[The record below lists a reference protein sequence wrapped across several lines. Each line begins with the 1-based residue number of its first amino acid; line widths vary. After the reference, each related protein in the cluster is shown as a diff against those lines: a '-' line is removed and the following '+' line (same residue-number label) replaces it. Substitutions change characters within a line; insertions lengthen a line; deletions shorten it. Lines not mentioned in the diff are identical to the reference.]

1 MKTFR
6 LWKND
11 AWGWNYLIA
20 ADDVEKAVLL
30 GDWSVAIDGV
40 DAESLDLGDVSEK
53 FDAYFTETDKAVVD
67 ALEEFFREYYGL
79 DVAVETAEYYGDTDE
94 DRLIYDRKSKIF
106 YNQRDGH
113 VVEIYRYWDGSN
125 WQTVEL
131 DEDWINAV
139 VVVDQDYVNLDEWD
153 GSNWKTGGTG
163 QHERIYRIVELDE
176 EKPSEP
182 TFLLEKWSQ
191 WQGDQPKGYIMTLS
205 EVVEHLKELGRNVD
219 EYMSA
224 LNDSN
229 F

>member
-1 MKTFR
+1 MF
-6 LWKND
+6 
-11 AWGWNYLIA
+11 NYLIN
-20 ADDVEKAVLL
+20 DVDVEKVVLL
-30 GDWSVAIDGV
+30 GEQSIAVDV
-40 DAESLDLGDVSEK
+40 DANSLDLDDINEK
-53 FDAYFTETDKAVVD
+53 FGKYLAETDEFIID

-94 DRLIYDRKSKIF
+94 DRLIYDRESKIF

-131 DEDWINAV
+131 GDDLIDVV
-139 VVVDQDYVNLDEWD
+139 VVVDQDYVNLDEWNGHD
-153 GSNWKTGGTG
+153 WVTGGTG
-163 QHERIYRIVELDE
+163 LHERVYRIAELDE

-191 WQGDQPKGYIMTLS
+191 WQGEEPKGYIMTLS
-205 EVVEHLKELGRNVD
+205 EVVEHLKELGRDVD
-219 EYMSA
+219 EYVIA
-224 LNDSN
+224 LDDGN